1 MKNLI
6 KNLSEVF
13 FKENLTCN
21 FCRKEIF
28 NGEYFCDDCKKELE
42 NLKGGAYCLT
52 CGRRTTIPTVRCFS
66 CKENWQVDM
75 ARSVFS
81 YDGIIKNLISAFKYN
96 ENRYLANVFAPF
108 LEKLYVSEKFDAD
121 AITFVPMSEERL
133 FERGFN
139 QSKELCEVLSKR
151 LDIELIAPL
160 FKKNEV
166 KKQVGLTAKDRA
178 MNIVSSFGYLDKKVI
193 KDRKILLVDD
203 VLTTGATS
211 GEIAKMLKKQGA
223 TKVSLMTIASV
234 KSLDI

>member
-6 KNLSEVF
+6 KNLSDVF

-21 FCRKEIF
+21 ICHKETF
-28 NGEYFCDDCKKELE
+28 NGEYFCEDCQKALE
-42 NLKGGAYCLT
+42 VLQGGAYCLT

-75 ARSVFS
+75 ARSAFS
-81 YDGIIKNLISAFKYN
+81 YDGVIKNLISAFKYN
-96 ENRYLANVFAPF
+96 ENKYLANVFTPF
-108 LEKLYVSEKFDAD
+108 LEKVYVSEKFDSD
-121 AITFVPMSEERL
+121 AITFVPMNSERL

-139 QSKELCEVLSKR
+139 QSQTLCEVLSKS
-151 LDIELIAPL
+151 LNIELIAPL

-166 KKQVGLTAKDRA
+166 KKQVGLSAKDRA
-178 MNIVSSFGYLDKKVI
+178 MNIASSFGYLDKNIV
-193 KDRKILLVDD
+193 KDKKILLVDD

-223 TKVSLMTIASV
+223 LSVSLLTIASV